1 MNSGAVFG
9 KYKNIF
15 LFVLYLE
22 VELLGDSGGVA
33 YVQLGSIQFS
43 KMVICFCIL
52 MNNVQVA
59 IMYIFL
65 NMTFSF
71 SFLSFPFFLKKNCGK
86 IAIIKKVPS

>member
-1 MNSGAVFG
+1 M
-9 KYKNIF
+9 
-15 LFVLYLE
+15 
-22 VELLGDSGGVA
+22 
-33 YVQLGSIQFS
+33 QLGSIQFS

-71 SFLSFPFFLKKNCGK
+71 SFLSFLFKKKK
-86 IAIIKKVPS
+86 IVVK

>member
-22 VELLGDSGGVA
+22 VELLADGGGGGA

-43 KMVICFCIL
+43 KMVVCFCIL

-59 IMYIFL
+59 LHLSQHDIF
-65 NMTFSF
+65 FF
-71 SFLSFPFFLKKNCGK
+71 ISFLPLKKIVVK
-86 IAIIKKVPS
+86 